1 MFEVFRSER
10 VIDSGVS
17 CCVSKVAV
25 EVEVATLTSPV
36 GGGEG
41 GRQQGGRRR
50 RRREGDLTVTT
61 LHSSSSRRQYIEALL
76 LDIRIR
82 KTKSCC
88 SLAHSR
94 STMYSFTSSIRGKEN
109 IKERSKTRQNKRL
122 PSLTPLD
129 RVSHAVSRVIIANA
143 EECCS
148 AAAKLSLVGRRK
160 EKKTPNTHWNFSPI
174 HPSLIWLTCGS

>member
-1 MFEVFRSER
+1 MRWVVEGFRSER
-10 VIDSGVS
+10 VFGSGVS
-17 CCVSKVAV
+17 YCVSKVAV

-94 STMYSFTSSIRGKEN
+94 STVVLSIRGKEVLK
-109 IKERSKTRQNKRL
+109 KEAKQDKT
-122 PSLTPLD
+122 
-129 RVSHAVSRVIIANA
+129 
-143 EECCS
+143 
-148 AAAKLSLVGRRK
+148 
-160 EKKTPNTHWNFSPI
+160 
-174 HPSLIWLTCGS
+174 